1 MALDESYYNLSN
13 LQNKIQKHFGF
24 EAEVAANKSRL
35 VAINTEGEELCSR
48 GHFARRTW
56 PASGLTFKT
65 QASGRGRDCTRPTP
79 PSSTC
84 TAWMSLRL
92 VTKNHKYS
100 PEIKVT
106 RLNPSFALDLFPLL
120 TGDPDQLGEGVGVF
134 AKRVESD
141 FPRP

>member
-1 MALDESYYNLSN
+1 
-13 LQNKIQKHFGF
+13 
-24 EAEVAANKSRL
+24 
-35 VAINTEGEELCSR
+35 
-48 GHFARRTW
+48 
-56 PASGLTFKT
+56 
-65 QASGRGRDCTRPTP
+65 
-79 PSSTC
+79 
-84 TAWMSLRL
+84 MSLRL